1 MEIQKE
7 IDSKNSQA
15 YLTDSDQRYI
25 KKLKGKLRDEKIFD
39 KYEFLFKK
47 ETFSDSGNDDWGEP
61 NSMEKLDNRDYS
73 LEDIVDMPVESDWVS
88 EDKTADVDNF
98 PMNPVKTI
106 TIKKKAQNREKPKDI
121 EIQEYAE
128 TLYEQYG
135 FGTGYEKSLFIAE
148 LSEKYPGLDN
158 YEKYYDRI
166 KLFQELGI

>member
-1 MEIQKE
+1 
-7 IDSKNSQA
+7 
-15 YLTDSDQRYI
+15 
-25 KKLKGKLRDEKIFD
+25 
-39 KYEFLFKK
+39 
-47 ETFSDSGNDDWGEP
+47 
-61 NSMEKLDNRDYS
+61 MEKLDNRDYS
-73 LEDIVDMPVESDWVS
+73 LEDIVDMPVENDLVSEPEKITVS
-88 EDKTADVDNF
+88 EDKTADIDSF

-148 LSEKYPGLDN
+148 LSEKYHGLDN